1 MATVTRA
8 SGACAVEPAIGKKL
22 RAIRAWKVAIGLS
35 RVGLLAATVLIVGM
49 LTAMLAD
56 WLTLPDNMA
65 LHPWLTRV
73 ALATASAV
81 FIVGSWR
88 MVSRHRWLSGAA
100 ADVDAANPA
109 LEHRWSTLTNVVEH
123 EATENPHPAMVRQ
136 LAREAIAWAPRVR
149 PGHVVSM
156 RHLAFAGVACAL
168 AIIAMLAPAFWDHER
183 TLVLAARFW
192 SPYAD
197 ITLTR
202 FDALPEEVIVAEG
215 EAVTLEARLL
225 GRVPAQA
232 VLRLLSG
239 SGKERRF
246 ELAVDPRSDGLVAH
260 RVYDVDKPFSFRWEA
275 GDARTDWLPAVV
287 VRRPKIA
294 ALRFVVTPP
303 EYTKQPTIQRRNCLR
318 RCASSR
324 VAPWSWPCART
335 NPSRSC
341 N

>member
-65 LHPWLTRV
+65 LRPWLTRV

-136 LAREAIAWAPRVR
+136 LAREAIAWRCACGPDMSFQCVISPLPELRARWPSLRCSRPRSGTMSGR
-149 PGHVVSM
+149 WCSPRGSGRRM
-156 RHLAFAGVACAL
+156 LTLRLRAL
-168 AIIAMLAPAFWDHER
+168 
-183 TLVLAARFW
+183 T
-192 SPYAD
+192 
-197 ITLTR
+197 
-202 FDALPEEVIVAEG
+202 ALPEEVIVAEG

-275 GDARTDWLPAVV
+275 GDARQIGCRPSLSGG
-287 VRRPKIA
+287 RRS
-294 ALRFVVTPP
+294 RHF
-303 EYTKQPTIQRRNCLR
+303 
-318 RCASSR
+318 AS
-324 VAPWSWPCART
+324 W
-335 NPSRSC
+335 
-341 N
+341 